1 MDKITKWRG
10 TKISAYDKCVCD
22 AGENSENHPMMCVQS
37 EPSMLSI
44 VKLHYI
50 PYVRNYNPL
59 LIRNCS

>member
-44 VKLHYI
+44 VKINIIYI
-50 PYVRNYNPL
+50 H
-59 LIRNCS
+59 I

>member
-37 EPSMLSI
+37 GPSMLLTIKVHILYIIKTESI
-44 VKLHYI
+44 LHT
-50 PYVRNYNPL
+50 
-59 LIRNCS
+59 